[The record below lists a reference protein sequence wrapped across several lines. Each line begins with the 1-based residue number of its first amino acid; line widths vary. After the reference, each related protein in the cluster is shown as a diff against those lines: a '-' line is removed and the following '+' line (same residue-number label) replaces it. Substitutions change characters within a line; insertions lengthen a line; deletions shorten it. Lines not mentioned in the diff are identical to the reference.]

1 MRCVY
6 CQHEETRVVDK
17 RDHEG
22 ETRRRRVCVRCNKRF
37 STFER
42 VRELPITIVKKDG
55 RRERFDA
62 EKLKRG
68 LLRACE
74 KRPVSVEKIEQVVDR
89 IEAQLRKTSA
99 REVKS
104 LAIGDRVIKELK
116 KLDNVAYIRFAS
128 VYKEFKDVDDFKK
141 EIQQIK

>member
-1 MRCVY
+1 M
-6 CQHEETRVVDK
+6 
-17 RDHEG
+17 
-22 ETRRRRVCVRCNKRF
+22 RCNKRF